1 MQGLMMDYQLTI
13 PAMVRR
19 AERLFPHKPI
29 VSRRPDR
36 SLHRTSYAECLVRAR
51 RLAGALQALG
61 VRAGD
66 RVATL
71 CWNHHEHFEAYVA
84 IPSMGAVLHTLN
96 LRLHA
101 DDLAYIVSHAAD
113 RVLIVDRSLV
123 PQVEAIRSRT
133 AIEHVIVI
141 DGGPDLPVGYLDYE
155 ILIAASAE
163 LPCLDDIDERSA
175 SSMCYTSGTTGRPKG
190 VVYSHR
196 STVLHSMA
204 IGMWDQALVCEH
216 EVVMP
221 IVPMFHANAWG
232 FPYGCLMLGATQ
244 VLPGP
249 HLDAPSVL
257 ELIEGERVTISA
269 GVPTIWLAVLQTLDA
284 APGKY
289 DLSSVRVLMSG
300 GASVPEALIRAFQ
313 ERHGVKMAQGWG
325 MTETSPVATLATS
338 STELLD
344 ADADTKYRMR
354 ASAGRPLPFIET
366 RVRAESGIAPW
377 DDVTMGELEIR
388 GPWVAGGY
396 YEASDSADRFTDD
409 GWFMTGDVATID
421 ASGYVSIRDRAKD
434 LIKSGGEWI
443 SSVAVE
449 NALMKHAGVQE
460 AAVIGLCHPQ
470 WDERPLALVVP
481 RANSSCTPEEL
492 VTHLMT
498 EFKKFWIPN
507 AFEYVAT
514 IPRTSVGKVNK
525 LALREQYREYYMRQ
539 ADAANSSATAASLPT
554 S

>member
-1 MQGLMMDYQLTI
+1 VQGLMMDYQLTI
-13 PAMVRR
+13 PAMARR
-19 AERLFPHKPI
+19 AEHLFPHKPI

-36 SLHRTSYAECLVRAR
+36 TLHRTTYAESLIRAR
-51 RLAGALQALG
+51 RLVGALHALG
-61 VRAGD
+61 VRSGD

-71 CWNHHEHFEAYVA
+71 CWNHHQHFEAYVA

-101 DDLAYIVSHAAD
+101 DDLAYIVGHAAD
-113 RVLIVDRSLV
+113 RVVIVDRSLV
-123 PQVEAIRSRT
+123 AQVQAIRSRT
-133 AIEHVIVI
+133 TIEHVIVI
-141 DGGPDLPVGYLDYE
+141 DGGTDLPDGYLDYE
-155 ILIAASAE
+155 TLIAASAE
-163 LPCLDDIDERSA
+163 RPFLDDIDERLA

-232 FPYGCLMLGATQ
+232 LPYACLMLGATQ

-249 HLDAPSVL
+249 HLDAASVL
-257 ELIEGERVTISA
+257 ELIECERVTISA
-269 GVPTIWLAVLQTLDA
+269 GVPTIWLAVLQALDA
-284 APGKY
+284 APDKY

-300 GASVPEALIRAFQ
+300 GASVPQALIRAFQ
-313 ERHGVKMAQGWG
+313 ERHGVTMAQGWG
-325 MTETSPVATLATS
+325 MTETSPVGTLATL
-338 STELLD
+338 STELRD
-344 ADADTKYRMR
+344 ADAGTKYRMR

-366 RVRAESGIAPW
+366 RVRAEDGIAPW

-396 YEASDSADRFTDD
+396 HEASDSADRFTDD
-409 GWFMTGDVATID
+409 GWFKTGDIATID

-449 NALMKHAGVQE
+449 NALMNHPGVQE
-460 AAVIGLCHPQ
+460 AVVIGLCHPQ

-492 VTHLMT
+492 VAHLAT

-507 AFEYVAT
+507 AFEYVAA

-525 LALREQYREYYMRQ
+525 LALREQYRDYYMRQ
-539 ADAANSSATAASLPT
+539 ADVSNSSATAESLHT